1 MLKIIVQ
8 PDFTFLIWE
17 MLWGYLIAGLIAGI
31 GIWYLIF
38 YFQYEKREIVSE
50 LRKNLKIANEQ
61 LSYLQEE
68 MEELTAQNDL
78 FREKTTELLEKND
91 ELSDVVAELGKY
103 YVHIKK
109 ASEKSAELSKLL
121 HEPDEEIEG
130 KLWNLSEIAKQSI
143 KNSFF

>member
-1 MLKIIVQ
+1 M
-8 PDFTFLIWE
+8 
-17 MLWGYLIAGLIAGI
+17 
-31 GIWYLIF
+31 IF

-109 ASEKSAELSKLL
+109 ASEKSTELSKLL

-130 KLWNLSEIAKQSI
+130 KL
-143 KNSFF
+143 

>member
-1 MLKIIVQ
+1 
-8 PDFTFLIWE
+8 
-17 MLWGYLIAGLIAGI
+17 MLWGYVIAGLIAGI

-109 ASEKSAELSKLL
+109 ASEKSTELSKLL

>member
-1 MLKIIVQ
+1 
-8 PDFTFLIWE
+8 

-109 ASEKSAELSKLL
+109 ASEKSTELSKLL